1 MRTLTLF
8 ALLLT
13 ACTGKDEGEDTGPV
27 DDQDLDGWSTD
38 EGDCDDTDSAINP
51 GAAEV
56 YYDGLDN
63 DCDAAT
69 ADDDQDGDGD
79 PVGSDCADT
88 DAEVYTGATEV
99 CDGKDNDC
107 SGVADDGA
115 AGGGTVYQDLDE
127 DGHGNPEVSETY
139 CKGEEP
145 PAGYVA
151 DDTDCDDTWAGTYE
165 GAEEVCDGRDN
176 DCDLVVDDDPVDGST
191 YFVDSDED
199 GYGDPLATASACAL
213 TTGLAENDGD
223 CDDADGDTYP
233 GAPETCDDEDD
244 DCDGA
249 IDDDPVDGTTWY
261 VDADGDDYGDPEASM
276 IACEQPE
283 EAVANGDD
291 CDDAS
296 DQHYPGAPEQCDG
309 VDDDCDGVI
318 DDDPVG
324 VGSWYTDG
332 DGDGFGDPST
342 AVESCEQP
350 PGTVEDGTDCD
361 DGDATIN
368 PLAAETCDGVDRNC
382 DGDVDDGATDATT
395 WYYDGDN
402 DGYGVD
408 GTTLVD
414 CTEPA
419 GYSADAGD
427 CDDADNGVHPGI
439 HPDDY
444 DLDDSDCDGWVD
456 EDDLAVGDIIVTEV
470 VRQPRF
476 GSTATNADG
485 MWFELYN
492 TSSRDIDLSNWY
504 FLRTNGAT
512 SFDAFFVDPADGVV
526 VAAGGYVV
534 MCKTDDYE
542 FVTSA
547 AYPLA
552 CDYVW
557 GDPAE
562 SSTYEGYYHSNTF
575 NLQRDEDRLAF
586 YVGGG
591 SSTGTLIDDVVWTY
605 DATDGY
611 WPRDAARSMTLDPD
625 FYDGTDNDDE
635 ANWCSTPTSTS
646 WTWWVSGSN
655 YEYGSPGAA
664 GYDCY

>member
-1 MRTLTLF
+1 MRTLAFF

-13 ACTGKDEGEDTGPV
+13 ACGGKDEGEDTGPV
-27 DDQDLDGWSTD
+27 DDQDLDGWSID

-63 DCDAAT
+63 DCNAST
-69 ADDDQDGDGD
+69 MDDDQDGDGD

-88 DAEVYTGATEV
+88 DGDIYTGATEV

-107 SGVADDGA
+107 NGIADDGA
-115 AGGGTVYQDLDE
+115 AGVGTVYQDLDA
-127 DGHGNPEVSETY
+127 DGYGDPDAAYTY
-139 CKGEEP
+139 CKGQQP

-151 DDTDCDDTWAGTYE
+151 DNTDCDDTWAGSYP
-165 GAEEVCDGRDN
+165 GADEVCDGRDN
-176 DCDLVVDDDPVDGST
+176 DCNLVVDDDPIDGSL
-191 YFVDSDED
+191 YFVDADED

-213 TTGLAENDGD
+213 TTGLSENDDD

-249 IDDDPVDGTTWY
+249 VDNDPVDGTTWY
-261 VDADGDDYGDPEASM
+261 VDADGDDYGDPEAIL

-283 EAVANGDD
+283 EAVANDDD
-291 CDDAS
+291 CDDTS
-296 DQHYPGAPEQCDG
+296 DQHYPGAVETCDG
-309 VDDDCDGVI
+309 ADSDCDGTI
-318 DDDPVG
+318 DEDPVDG
-324 VGSWYTDG
+324 TSYFVDADG
-332 DGDGFGDPST
+332 DGYGDPLTT
-342 AVESCEQP
+342 AIACALTTGLS
-350 PGTVEDGTDCD
+350 EDDTDCD
-361 DGDATIN
+361 D
-368 PLAAETCDGVDRNC
+368 
-382 DGDVDDGATDATT
+382 TD
-395 WYYDGDN
+395 
-402 DGYGVD
+402 
-408 GTTLVD
+408 
-414 CTEPA
+414 
-419 GYSADAGD
+419 S
-427 CDDADNGVHPGI
+427 GVHPGVS
-439 HPDDY
+439 PDDY
-444 DLDDSDCDGWVD
+444 DLADSDCDGWVD
-456 EDDLAVGDIIVTEV
+456 EDALAAGDIIVTEV
-470 VRQPRF
+470 VRQPRL

-492 TSSRDIDLSNWY
+492 TSTRDIDLSNWY
-504 FLRTNGAT
+504 VLRTNSAT
-512 SFDAFFVDPADGVV
+512 SYDAFFVDPAEGVV
-526 VAAGGYVV
+526 VPAGGYVV

-542 FVTSA
+542 A
-547 AYPLA
+547 AAGASYPLS

-591 SSTGTLIDDVVWTY
+591 SGTGTLIDDVVWTY

-611 WPRDAARSMTLDPD
+611 WPREAARSMTLDPD
-625 FYDGTDNDDE
+625 AYDGTDNDDE
-635 ANWCSTPTSTS
+635 ANWCSTPTSSS
-646 WTWWVSGSN
+646 WTWWVSGSDS
-655 YEYGSPGAA
+655 EYGSPGVA